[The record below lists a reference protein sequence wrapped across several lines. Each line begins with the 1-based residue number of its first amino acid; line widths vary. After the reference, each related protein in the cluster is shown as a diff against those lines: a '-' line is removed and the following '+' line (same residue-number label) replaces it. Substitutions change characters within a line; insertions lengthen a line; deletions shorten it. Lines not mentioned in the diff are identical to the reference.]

1 MEGPAGGPRRPQAL
15 QQHAVPEEAA
25 VPDGQVDP
33 SQILVHDAA
42 GPDVEV
48 ADFGVALLARRET
61 DRLAGGRQR
70 GARPAR
76 PQAIPVRLARS
87 GDGVAKGIRVV
98 APAVDHDQDQPWI
111 RHAQTGEAVAA
122 AAATM
127 AVKASGF
134 RLAPPTRA
142 PSISGWAIKSAAFSA
157 VTLPP

>member
-1 MEGPAGGPRRPQAL
+1 MEGPAGGPRRPQGL

-70 GARPAR
+70 GAPPAR

-87 GDGVAKGIRVV
+87 GDGVAKGIRGV
-98 APAVDHDQDQPWI
+98 APAVDHGPDQPWI
-111 RHAQTGEAVAA
+111 PPAQTGHALAA
-122 AAATM
+122 PAAP
-127 AVKASGF
+127 
-134 RLAPPTRA
+134 LAGEGAGGT
-142 PSISGWAIKSAAFSA
+142 PS
-157 VTLPP
+157 P